1 MTLFG
6 RAILFTVAALWAAGC
21 GVTVRNTTPSML
33 VRNAS
38 GIYPI
43 EARVNKNNS
52 AILDKS
58 IRTDLVIWDQTV
70 PMTLVAPSTDTEPSH
85 WTHSLVVPPGQ
96 SEIYYYFRIRYQLE
110 KPLVSI
116 ENREAVFPRGAP
128 QKTYL
133 LRISDRM
140 SAGLDSERGRV
151 GSTISVLGKGF
162 TPDDHVSIGGQL
174 MPTTFKDSGVL
185 KFQILP
191 VAGNQSYPVEVVGA
205 ANDVI
210 KSGTLIV
217 DNSDFAV
224 IPIALVQGA
233 KAWLTIRIP
242 QPAPPGGITVTLKP
256 SDPTLVDLPASITIK
271 EGKTE
276 AVIKTVGGA
285 IGAATLSVES
295 LGFQPASVPINV
307 VENK

>member
-1 MTLFG
+1 MTTLG
-6 RAILFTVAALWAAGC
+6 RAILFTMAALWAAGC
-21 GVTVRNTTPSML
+21 GVTVRNATPSM
-33 VRNAS
+33 VTRNAS

-43 EARVNKNNS
+43 DVSVQANNS

-58 IRTDLVIWDQTV
+58 VKTELVIWDQTV
-70 PMTLVAPSTDTEPSH
+70 PMALVARSTEGGSSR
-85 WTHSLVVPPGQ
+85 WTHSLMVAPDHN
-96 SEIYYYFRIRYQLE
+96 EIYYYFRVRYQIE
-110 KPLVSI
+110 KPLVNT
-116 ENREAVFPRGAP
+116 ENRDAVFPRGAP

-140 SAGLDSERGRV
+140 SAGLDSTRGRV

-162 TPDDHVSIGGQL
+162 TPDDHVSVGGQL
-174 MPTTFKDSGVL
+174 MPTTFKDAGVL

-191 VAGNQSYPVEVVGA
+191 IAGDQSYLVEVVGA
-205 ANDVI
+205 ANDMI

-242 QPAPPGGITVTLKP
+242 QPAPPGGVTVTLKS
-256 SDPTLVDLPASITIK
+256 SDPTLAALPASVTIK

-276 AVIKTVGGA
+276 AVVKTVGGA
-285 IGAATLSVES
+285 IGAGTLSVES
-295 LGFQPASVPINV
+295 LGFRPASVPINV